1 MPEILRKTKL
11 CVCCGKVFVKTN
23 FYTYNKGD
31 KVYYRPY
38 CKNCNNKKMR
48 EYQKLKSNMP
58 IEALELYLEKFGI
71 SLLNIVKNIN
81 KERGLI

>member
-1 MPEILRKTKL
+1 MPVLKVNTKF
-11 CVCCGKVFVKTN
+11 CIACKKNIAKSEFSSWKKNGKL
-23 FYTYNKGD
+23 YHYS
-31 KVYYRPY
+31 Y
-38 CKNCNNKKMR
+38 CKDCNNKKMR